1 MHCSLAPLDFLP
13 EDVFVRVA
21 RGVSEAARSWPPHER
36 DRVGSVVPGTGAEQ
50 KQHRVRGG
58 LQPLRRSW
66 LVVRDR
72 RRYASR
78 VMAESPVRVGL
89 STKSKQ

>member
-66 LVVRDR
+66 LVVRER
-72 RRYASR
+72 SQTTR
-78 VMAESPVRVGL
+78 
-89 STKSKQ
+89 